1 MSPKVKTILILCII
15 LIGIPVFATLLVLL
29 RDFINLFIGEKYSN
43 ISGHSDSV
51 KLEYLPTLPRSKDD
65 ILKALEDSTSRDLAT
80 GFTTKGPHKDDFIIR
95 LNGYDSRDTLSRG
108 ENRSMALAIK
118 LLEIDY
124 IKKNNL
130 PNPILLLDDVLSEL
144 DNFRQ
149 AKLLEQSSKHQT
161 IITSTAMADNISG
174 FKVVSL

>member
-1 MSPKVKTILILCII
+1 
-15 LIGIPVFATLLVLL
+15 
-29 RDFINLFIGEKYSN
+29 
-43 ISGHSDSV
+43 
-51 KLEYLPTLPRSKDD
+51 
-65 ILKALEDSTSRDLAT
+65 
-80 GFTTKGPHKDDFIIR
+80 
-95 LNGYDSRDTLSRG
+95 
-108 ENRSMALAIK
+108 MALAIK